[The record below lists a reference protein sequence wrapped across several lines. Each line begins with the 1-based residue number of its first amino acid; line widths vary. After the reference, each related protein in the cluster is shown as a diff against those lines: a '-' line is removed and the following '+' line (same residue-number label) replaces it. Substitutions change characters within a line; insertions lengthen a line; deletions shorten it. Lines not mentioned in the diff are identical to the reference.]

1 MYDFGYNRP
10 ASLKDAQS
18 AFAKAGDDGVFLAG
32 GQSLIPALKLRLRR
46 PATVVDLGGLPG
58 LDQIAVE
65 GDRLVIGALAT
76 HAAVAASKIVREK
89 IPALAALAGGIGDPQ
104 VRNRGTLGG
113 SIANADPAADYP
125 AAVVG
130 LDAEVV
136 TDRRTIAAN
145 AFFTGLFETALK
157 PGEIVTAVRF
167 RIPEKAG
174 YAKFPQPAS
183 HFALVGV
190 LAARFKEGARV
201 AVTGAGPA
209 VFRVEAMEKALA
221 KDFSGAALGGI
232 AVPADDL
239 NSDLHAD
246 SDYRAHLI
254 GVMARRAVG
263 G

>member
-1 MYDFGYNRP
+1 MYDFGYSRP
-10 ASLKDAQS
+10 ASLKDAQGQ
-18 AFAKAGDDGVFLAG
+18 FTKAGDDGVFLAG

-65 GDRLVIGALAT
+65 GDRLVVGALAT

-89 IPALAALAGGIGDPQ
+89 IPALAALAGSIGDPQ

-130 LDAEVV
+130 LDAEVA
-136 TDRRTIAAN
+136 TDQRTIKADD
-145 AFFTGLFETALK
+145 FFTGLFETALK
-157 PGEIVTAVRF
+157 PGEIVTAVKF

-174 YAKFPQPAS
+174 YAKFRQPAS

-190 LAARFKEGARV
+190 LAAKFKEGVRV
-201 AVTGAGPA
+201 AVTGAGPS

-221 KDFSGAALGGI
+221 KNFAAAALSGVT
-232 AVPADDL
+232 VPADDL

-246 SDYRAHLI
+246 ADYRAHLI
-254 GVMARRAVG
+254 GVMAKRAVSP
-263 G
+263 

>member
-1 MYDFGYNRP
+1 MYDFGYTRP
-10 ASLKDAQS
+10 ASLKDAQGQ
-18 AFAKAGDDGVFLAG
+18 FAKAGDDGVFLAG

-65 GDRLVIGALAT
+65 GDRLVVGALAT
-76 HAAVAASKIVREK
+76 HAAVAGSKVVREK
-89 IPALAALAGGIGDPQ
+89 IPALAALAAAIGDPQ

-125 AAVVG
+125 AAVLG

-136 TDRRTIAAN
+136 TDQRTIKADE
-145 AFFTGLFETALK
+145 FFTGLFETALK
-157 PGEIVTAVRF
+157 PGEIVTAVKF

-190 LAARFKEGARV
+190 LVAKFKESARV
-201 AVTGAGPA
+201 AVTGAGPS
-209 VFRVEAMEKALA
+209 VFRVDAMEKALA
-221 KDFSGAALGGI
+221 KDFSGAALAGLT
-232 AVPADDL
+232 VPADGL

-246 SDYRAHLI
+246 ADYRAHLI
-254 GVMARRAVG
+254 GVMAKRAVSG
-263 G
+263 

>member
-1 MYDFGYNRP
+1 MYDFAYTRP
-10 ASLKDAQS
+10 ASLKDAQ
-18 AFAKAGDDGVFLAG
+18 AQLAKAGDDGVFMAG

-46 PATVVDLGGLPG
+46 PAAVVDLGGVPG

-65 GDRLVIGALAT
+65 GDRVVIGALAT

-89 IPALAALAGGIGDPQ
+89 IPALAALAAAIGDPA

-136 TDRRTIAAN
+136 TDQRTIKAD

-157 PGEIVTAVRF
+157 PGEIVTAVKF

-190 LAARFKEGARV
+190 LAAKFKDGARV

-209 VFRVEAMEKALA
+209 VFRVDAMEKALA
-221 KDFSGAALGGI
+221 KNFAAAALGGI
-232 AVPADDL
+232 TVPADDL
-239 NSDLHAD
+239 NSDLHA
-246 SDYRAHLI
+246 SADYRAHLI
-254 GVMARRAVG
+254 GVMAARALG
-263 G
+263 